1 MCVLFSYENV
11 FKAKLLETFRL
22 YLHNNN
28 KEKTQ
33 KQEKRSSY
41 GNVGLNAFFLHFS
54 NWNELLELTAKCEL
68 GMRKSVRA
76 PRRVSPFSYSIRKH

>member
-1 MCVLFSYENV
+1 MCALFSYENV

-22 YLHNNN
+22 YFVLNNN

-41 GNVGLNAFFLHFS
+41 GNVGLNAFFL
-54 NWNELLELTAKCEL
+54 L
-68 GMRKSVRA
+68 
-76 PRRVSPFSYSIRKH
+76 SIYTFL